1 VFSNLNAWE
10 VIALALLGLFIFGP
24 ERLPKVIS
32 DGVRMLR
39 GLRNMARNAT
49 NDLSRELGTE
59 VSLEDL
65 HPKTFIRKHLLSEEE
80 EAQLRRPFDDLTR
93 DVRQIGNDVND
104 LGSTRPSSP
113 PSSSSSSDVARH
125 GRHSR
130 VDDDAT

>member
-1 VFSNLNAWE
+1 MFSNLNAWE

-32 DGVRMLR
+32 DGVRLLR

-80 EAQLRRPFDDLTR
+80 EEQLRRPFDDLTR

-104 LGSTRPSSP
+104 LGSRPSASSP
-113 PSSSSSSDVARH
+113 SDATQL